1 MMKKQNRVNAFKASA
16 LALCAVAALAALWLG
31 MSVLGGFTALK
42 AKAETQKDTRLVE
55 TYTPSVAPVCPQ
67 TVVCDVKDSTVLES
81 VVGDVRPS
89 NAILRFD
96 ARKNAVGANGE
107 TLGSFIDV
115 YGKLNKK
122 VIPIAYV
129 NDDASADALIDFLSN
144 TLDILDMAVMSD
156 KAALV
161 AKVRK
166 AKPSLRGI
174 IEYKNLPENLY
185 TAVKE
190 STEACASVVVL
201 SSKDADVKNVT
212 YLQARFKSVWVRSDS
227 ETFGNFLTCIASGA
241 LGVIASD
248 FKYVYDAF
256 SFTDGYTRNIFNVA
270 HRGLPSKYNENSLGG
285 IEAAMRAGVTHLEL
299 DGHLTKDKHI
309 VINHDDTVDRETN
322 GSGVI
327 ADLTL
332 AQIKSFDLD
341 LKTPHEKMPTLEECI
356 DLIERLNAE
365 LGSDVVL
372 VFEIKD
378 DQTDFVENM
387 KRVLDEK
394 DFYDSIVV
402 ITFERNEKQLMRL
415 KETVPQIPTAT
426 LDAVSQGSFKND
438 LPTLNAK
445 NTGVDLI
452 QVLRNDVYER
462 MLVDRGFAGWYW
474 TFGAPN
480 DVKTASLSGVLGVTN
495 NAADCFKD
503 GVRYV
508 YADAVENAT
517 ASDVPDIGDSITL
530 KAVLYDGTEKN
541 VFGEV
546 YYTEKTAQGWECFA
560 KYVERVGESSRTV
573 YTQGIRYLA
582 PVKTPDAQKP
592 FPVGAT
598 VGLIAAAVAVI
609 AAAVAAALIL
619 LKKRK
624 KA

>member
-1 MMKKQNRVNAFKASA
+1 
-16 LALCAVAALAALWLG
+16 
-31 MSVLGGFTALK
+31 
-42 AKAETQKDTRLVE
+42 
-55 TYTPSVAPVCPQ
+55 
-67 TVVCDVKDSTVLES
+67 
-81 VVGDVRPS
+81 
-89 NAILRFD
+89 
-96 ARKNAVGANGE
+96 
-107 TLGSFIDV
+107 
-115 YGKLNKK
+115 
-122 VIPIAYV
+122 
-129 NDDASADALIDFLSN
+129 
-144 TLDILDMAVMSD
+144 
-156 KAALV
+156 
-161 AKVRK
+161 
-166 AKPSLRGI
+166 
-174 IEYKNLPENLY
+174 
-185 TAVKE
+185 
-190 STEACASVVVL
+190 
-201 SSKDADVKNVT
+201 
-212 YLQARFKSVWVRSDS
+212 
-227 ETFGNFLTCIASGA
+227 
-241 LGVIASD
+241 
-248 FKYVYDAF
+248 
-256 SFTDGYTRNIFNVA
+256 
-270 HRGLPSKYNENSLGG
+270 
-285 IEAAMRAGVTHLEL
+285 
-299 DGHLTKDKHI
+299 
-309 VINHDDTVDRETN
+309 
-322 GSGVI
+322 
-327 ADLTL
+327 
-332 AQIKSFDLD
+332 
-341 LKTPHEKMPTLEECI
+341 MPTLEECI

-402 ITFERNEKQLMRL
+402 ITFESSEKQLMRL

-560 KYVERVGESSRTV
+560 KYVEPVGESSRTV